1 MHKTRAEEK
10 EEKPTRAG
18 DSGSEWG
25 KGYMICGRF
34 AEKNLQEKPF

>member
-10 EEKPTRAG
+10 EENQPEQVIR
-18 DSGSEWG
+18 GSEWG